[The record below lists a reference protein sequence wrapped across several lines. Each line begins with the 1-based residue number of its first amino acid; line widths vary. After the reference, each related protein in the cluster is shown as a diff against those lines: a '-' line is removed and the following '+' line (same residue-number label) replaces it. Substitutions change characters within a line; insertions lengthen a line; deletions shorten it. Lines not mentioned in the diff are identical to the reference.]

1 MPTAKCPTFL
11 SWIIQG
17 SVRVNNF
24 GNAKA
29 TNNVNAK
36 NIKCIKHRKMFFQ
49 MFFAQKNVFSNVFC
63 TGKKGQVKVNA

>member
-17 SVRVNNF
+17 SVQVNNF

-36 NIKCIKHRKMFFQ
+36 KYKVYK
-49 MFFAQKNVFSNVFC
+49 AQKNVFCNR
-63 TGKKGQVKVNA
+63 KKGQVKVNAQRTEDSIE